1 MLNVEMLSTGDEVL
15 HGQIIDT
22 NAAWLA
28 DFFFNQGLPLTRRNT
43 VGDDLDALVAI
54 LRERSEQADV
64 LIVNGGLGPTSDD
77 LSALAAA
84 TAKGEGL
91 ILHPEWLETMTRFF
105 AERGRPMA
113 ESNRKQA
120 EIPASA
126 EMINNP
132 VGTACGFAIQL
143 NRCLMFFTPGVP
155 SEFKVMVEQE
165 ILPRLRQRFTLPDP
179 PVCLRMTTFGRSESE
194 LAQSLNPL
202 TLPPGVVMGYLN
214 LGSCKWTGD
223 AHTDALIEATI
234 NNYTIEW
241 KKADAVIK
249 REKYNITNGDELP
262 QTGVIQMAKVY
273 IAKKRKLKV
282 GDKMAGRHG
291 NKGIVARI
299 VRDEDMPFLED
310 GTIVDICLNPLG
322 VPSRMNLGQ
331 IYETVLGWA
340 GRELGLKFATPI
352 FDGASL
358 DQINEY
364 TAKAGIPHS
373 GRTYL
378 YDGGT
383 GEKFD
388 QPATV
393 GVIYMLKLGHMI
405 DDKMHARSIGPY
417 SLITQQPLGGKAQ
430 FGGQRFGEMEV
441 WALEGFGAANILQE
455 ILTIKSDD
463 VMGRAKA
470 YEAIVKGENLP
481 KPGIPE
487 AMNVLLHE
495 LRGLALSVKLE

>member
-15 HGQIIDT
+15 HGQIVDT

-54 LRERSEQADV
+54 LRECSEQADV

-202 TLPPGVVMGYLN
+202 TLPPGVVMGYR
-214 LGSCKWTGD
+214 SSMPI
-223 AHTDALIEATI
+223 IE
-234 NNYTIEW
+234 
-241 KKADAVIK
+241 
-249 REKYNITNGDELP
+249 
-262 QTGVIQMAKVY
+262 
-273 IAKKRKLKV
+273 
-282 GDKMAGRHG
+282 
-291 NKGIVARI
+291 
-299 VRDEDMPFLED
+299 
-310 GTIVDICLNPLG
+310 
-322 VPSRMNLGQ
+322 
-331 IYETVLGWA
+331 
-340 GRELGLKFATPI
+340 
-352 FDGASL
+352 
-358 DQINEY
+358 
-364 TAKAGIPHS
+364 
-373 GRTYL
+373 
-378 YDGGT
+378 
-383 GEKFD
+383 
-388 QPATV
+388 
-393 GVIYMLKLGHMI
+393 LKLT
-405 DDKMHARSIGPY
+405 GPANQRDAMLALWPEVRKVAGD
-417 SLITQQPLGGKAQ
+417 SLIFEGTEGLPAQ
-430 FGGQRFGEMEV
+430 IARC
-441 WALEGFGAANILQE
+441 LQE
-455 ILTIKSDD
+455 RQLSLTLSEQFTS
-463 VMGRAKA
+463 GLLALQLSRAGA
-470 YEAIVKGENLP
+470 P
-481 KPGIPE
+481 
-487 AMNVLLHE
+487 LLASEVVPAQEETLAQAARWAAERRINHFA
-495 LRGLALSVKLE
+495 GLALAVSGQENDHLNVALATPDGTFALRVKFSATRHSLAVRQEVCAMMALNMLRRWLNGQPLASEHGWINVVDSLSL

>member
-202 TLPPGVVMGYLN
+202 TLPPGVVMGYR
-214 LGSCKWTGD
+214 SSMPI
-223 AHTDALIEATI
+223 IE
-234 NNYTIEW
+234 
-241 KKADAVIK
+241 
-249 REKYNITNGDELP
+249 
-262 QTGVIQMAKVY
+262 
-273 IAKKRKLKV
+273 
-282 GDKMAGRHG
+282 
-291 NKGIVARI
+291 
-299 VRDEDMPFLED
+299 
-310 GTIVDICLNPLG
+310 
-322 VPSRMNLGQ
+322 
-331 IYETVLGWA
+331 
-340 GRELGLKFATPI
+340 
-352 FDGASL
+352 
-358 DQINEY
+358 
-364 TAKAGIPHS
+364 
-373 GRTYL
+373 
-378 YDGGT
+378 
-383 GEKFD
+383 
-388 QPATV
+388 
-393 GVIYMLKLGHMI
+393 LKLT
-405 DDKMHARSIGPY
+405 GPANQLDAMLALWPEVRKVAGD
-417 SLITQQPLGGKAQ
+417 SLIFEGTEGLPAQ
-430 FGGQRFGEMEV
+430 IARC
-441 WALEGFGAANILQE
+441 LQE
-455 ILTIKSDD
+455 RQLSLTLSEQFTGGLLALQ
-463 VMGRAKA
+463 VSRAGA
-470 YEAIVKGENLP
+470 P
-481 KPGIPE
+481 
-487 AMNVLLHE
+487 LLASEVVPAQEETLAQAARWAAERRINHFA
-495 LRGLALSVKLE
+495 GLALAVSGQENDHLNVALATPDGTFALRVKFSATRHSLAVRQEVCAMMALNMLRRWLNGQPLASEHGWINVVDSLSL

>member
-43 VGDDLDALVAI
+43 VGDDLNALVAI

-202 TLPPGVVMGYLN
+202 TLPPGVVMGYR
-214 LGSCKWTGD
+214 SSMPI
-223 AHTDALIEATI
+223 IE
-234 NNYTIEW
+234 
-241 KKADAVIK
+241 
-249 REKYNITNGDELP
+249 
-262 QTGVIQMAKVY
+262 
-273 IAKKRKLKV
+273 
-282 GDKMAGRHG
+282 
-291 NKGIVARI
+291 
-299 VRDEDMPFLED
+299 
-310 GTIVDICLNPLG
+310 
-322 VPSRMNLGQ
+322 
-331 IYETVLGWA
+331 
-340 GRELGLKFATPI
+340 
-352 FDGASL
+352 
-358 DQINEY
+358 
-364 TAKAGIPHS
+364 
-373 GRTYL
+373 
-378 YDGGT
+378 
-383 GEKFD
+383 
-388 QPATV
+388 
-393 GVIYMLKLGHMI
+393 LKLT
-405 DDKMHARSIGPY
+405 GPANQRDAMLALWPEVRKVAGD
-417 SLITQQPLGGKAQ
+417 SLIFEGTEGLPTQIA
-430 FGGQRFGEMEV
+430 RC
-441 WALEGFGAANILQE
+441 
-455 ILTIKSDD
+455 
-463 VMGRAKA
+463 
-470 YEAIVKGENLP
+470 
-481 KPGIPE
+481 
-487 AMNVLLHE
+487 LHE
-495 LRGLALSVKLE
+495 RQLSLTLSEQFTGGLLALQLSRAGAPLLASEVVPAQEETLAQAARWAAERRINHFAGLALAVSGQENDHLNVALATPDGTFALRVKFSATRHSLAVRQEVCAMMALNMLRRWLNGQPLASEHGWINVVDSLSL

>member
-15 HGQIIDT
+15 HGQIVDT

-43 VGDDLDALVAI
+43 VGDNLDALVAI

-143 NRCLMFFTPGVP
+143 NRCLMFFTTGVP

-202 TLPPGVVMGYLN
+202 TLPPGVVMGYR
-214 LGSCKWTGD
+214 SSMPI
-223 AHTDALIEATI
+223 IE
-234 NNYTIEW
+234 
-241 KKADAVIK
+241 
-249 REKYNITNGDELP
+249 
-262 QTGVIQMAKVY
+262 
-273 IAKKRKLKV
+273 
-282 GDKMAGRHG
+282 
-291 NKGIVARI
+291 
-299 VRDEDMPFLED
+299 
-310 GTIVDICLNPLG
+310 
-322 VPSRMNLGQ
+322 
-331 IYETVLGWA
+331 
-340 GRELGLKFATPI
+340 
-352 FDGASL
+352 
-358 DQINEY
+358 
-364 TAKAGIPHS
+364 
-373 GRTYL
+373 
-378 YDGGT
+378 
-383 GEKFD
+383 
-388 QPATV
+388 
-393 GVIYMLKLGHMI
+393 LKLT
-405 DDKMHARSIGPY
+405 GPANQRDAMLALWPEVRKVAGD
-417 SLITQQPLGGKAQ
+417 SLIFEGTEGLPAQ
-430 FGGQRFGEMEV
+430 IARC
-441 WALEGFGAANILQE
+441 LQE
-455 ILTIKSDD
+455 RQLSLTLSEQFTS
-463 VMGRAKA
+463 GLLALQLSRAGA
-470 YEAIVKGENLP
+470 P
-481 KPGIPE
+481 
-487 AMNVLLHE
+487 LLASEVVPAQEETLAQAARWAAERRINHFA
-495 LRGLALSVKLE
+495 GLALAVSGQENDHLNVALATPDGTFALRVKFSATRHSLAVRQEVCAMMALNMLRRWLNGQPLASEHGWINVVDSLSL

>member
-15 HGQIIDT
+15 HGQIVDT

-43 VGDDLDALVAI
+43 VGDNLDALVAI

-202 TLPPGVVMGYLN
+202 TLPPGVVMGYR
-214 LGSCKWTGD
+214 SSMPI
-223 AHTDALIEATI
+223 IE
-234 NNYTIEW
+234 
-241 KKADAVIK
+241 
-249 REKYNITNGDELP
+249 
-262 QTGVIQMAKVY
+262 
-273 IAKKRKLKV
+273 
-282 GDKMAGRHG
+282 
-291 NKGIVARI
+291 
-299 VRDEDMPFLED
+299 
-310 GTIVDICLNPLG
+310 
-322 VPSRMNLGQ
+322 
-331 IYETVLGWA
+331 
-340 GRELGLKFATPI
+340 
-352 FDGASL
+352 
-358 DQINEY
+358 
-364 TAKAGIPHS
+364 
-373 GRTYL
+373 
-378 YDGGT
+378 
-383 GEKFD
+383 
-388 QPATV
+388 
-393 GVIYMLKLGHMI
+393 LKLT
-405 DDKMHARSIGPY
+405 GPANQRDAMLALWPEVRKVAGD
-417 SLITQQPLGGKAQ
+417 SLIFEGTEGLPAQ
-430 FGGQRFGEMEV
+430 IARC
-441 WALEGFGAANILQE
+441 LQE
-455 ILTIKSDD
+455 RQLSLTLSEQFTS
-463 VMGRAKA
+463 GLLALQLSRAGA
-470 YEAIVKGENLP
+470 P
-481 KPGIPE
+481 
-487 AMNVLLHE
+487 LLASEVVPAQEETLAQAARWAAERRINHFA
-495 LRGLALSVKLE
+495 GLALAVSGQENDHLNVALATPDGTFALRVKFSATRHSLAVRQEVCAMMALNMLRRWLNGQPLASEHSWINVVDSLSL

>member
-202 TLPPGVVMGYLN
+202 TLPPGVVMGYR
-214 LGSCKWTGD
+214 SSMPI
-223 AHTDALIEATI
+223 IE
-234 NNYTIEW
+234 
-241 KKADAVIK
+241 
-249 REKYNITNGDELP
+249 
-262 QTGVIQMAKVY
+262 
-273 IAKKRKLKV
+273 
-282 GDKMAGRHG
+282 
-291 NKGIVARI
+291 
-299 VRDEDMPFLED
+299 
-310 GTIVDICLNPLG
+310 
-322 VPSRMNLGQ
+322 
-331 IYETVLGWA
+331 
-340 GRELGLKFATPI
+340 
-352 FDGASL
+352 
-358 DQINEY
+358 
-364 TAKAGIPHS
+364 
-373 GRTYL
+373 
-378 YDGGT
+378 
-383 GEKFD
+383 
-388 QPATV
+388 
-393 GVIYMLKLGHMI
+393 LKLT
-405 DDKMHARSIGPY
+405 GPANQRDAMLALRPEVRKVAGD
-417 SLITQQPLGGKAQ
+417 SLIFEGTEGLPAQ
-430 FGGQRFGEMEV
+430 IARC
-441 WALEGFGAANILQE
+441 LQE
-455 ILTIKSDD
+455 RQLSLTLSEQFTS
-463 VMGRAKA
+463 GLLALQLSRAGA
-470 YEAIVKGENLP
+470 P
-481 KPGIPE
+481 
-487 AMNVLLHE
+487 LLASEVVPAQEETLAQAARWAAERRINHFA
-495 LRGLALSVKLE
+495 GLALAVSGQENDHLNVALATPDGTFALRVKFSATRHSLAVRQEVCAMMALNMLRRWLNGQPLASEHGWINVVDSLSL

>member
-202 TLPPGVVMGYLN
+202 TLPPGVVMGYR
-214 LGSCKWTGD
+214 SSMPI
-223 AHTDALIEATI
+223 IE
-234 NNYTIEW
+234 
-241 KKADAVIK
+241 
-249 REKYNITNGDELP
+249 
-262 QTGVIQMAKVY
+262 
-273 IAKKRKLKV
+273 
-282 GDKMAGRHG
+282 
-291 NKGIVARI
+291 
-299 VRDEDMPFLED
+299 
-310 GTIVDICLNPLG
+310 
-322 VPSRMNLGQ
+322 
-331 IYETVLGWA
+331 
-340 GRELGLKFATPI
+340 
-352 FDGASL
+352 
-358 DQINEY
+358 
-364 TAKAGIPHS
+364 
-373 GRTYL
+373 
-378 YDGGT
+378 
-383 GEKFD
+383 
-388 QPATV
+388 
-393 GVIYMLKLGHMI
+393 LKLT
-405 DDKMHARSIGPY
+405 GPANQRDAMLALWPEVRKVAGD
-417 SLITQQPLGGKAQ
+417 SLIFEGTEGLPAQ
-430 FGGQRFGEMEV
+430 IARC
-441 WALEGFGAANILQE
+441 LQE
-455 ILTIKSDD
+455 RQLSLTLSEQFTS
-463 VMGRAKA
+463 GLLALQLSRAGA
-470 YEAIVKGENLP
+470 P
-481 KPGIPE
+481 
-487 AMNVLLHE
+487 LLASEVVPAQEETLAQAARWAAKRRINHFA
-495 LRGLALSVKLE
+495 GLALAVSGQENDHLNVALATPDGTFALRVKFSATRHSLAVRQEVCAMMALNMLRRWLNGQPLASEHGWINVVDSLSL

>member
-15 HGQIIDT
+15 HGQIVDT

-43 VGDDLDALVAI
+43 VGDNLDALVAI

-202 TLPPGVVMGYLN
+202 TLPPGVVMGYRSSMPIIELK
-214 LGSCKWTGD
+214 LTGPANQRD
-223 AHTDALIEATI
+223 AMLALWPE
-234 NNYTIEW
+234 
-241 KKADAVIK
+241 V
-249 REKYNITNGDELP
+249 R
-262 QTGVIQMAKVY
+262 KV
-273 IAKKRKLKV
+273 V
-282 GDKMAGRHG
+282 GD
-291 NKGIVARI
+291 
-299 VRDEDMPFLED
+299 
-310 GTIVDICLNPLG
+310 
-322 VPSRMNLGQ
+322 
-331 IYETVLGWA
+331 
-340 GRELGLKFATPI
+340 
-352 FDGASL
+352 
-358 DQINEY
+358 
-364 TAKAGIPHS
+364 
-373 GRTYL
+373 
-378 YDGGT
+378 
-383 GEKFD
+383 
-388 QPATV
+388 
-393 GVIYMLKLGHMI
+393 
-405 DDKMHARSIGPY
+405 
-417 SLITQQPLGGKAQ
+417 SLIFEGTEGLPAQ
-430 FGGQRFGEMEV
+430 IARC
-441 WALEGFGAANILQE
+441 LQE
-455 ILTIKSDD
+455 RQLSLTLSEQFTS
-463 VMGRAKA
+463 GLLALQLSRAGA
-470 YEAIVKGENLP
+470 P
-481 KPGIPE
+481 
-487 AMNVLLHE
+487 LLASEVVPAQEETLAQAARWAAERRINHFA
-495 LRGLALSVKLE
+495 GLALAVSGQENDHLNVALATPDGTFALRVKFSATRHSLAVRQEVCAMMALNMLRRWLNGQPLASEHGWINVVDSLSL

>member
-179 PVCLRMTTFGRSESE
+179 PVCLRLTTFGRSESE

-202 TLPPGVVMGYLN
+202 TLPPGVVMGYR
-214 LGSCKWTGD
+214 SSMP
-223 AHTDALIEATI
+223 I
-234 NNYTIEW
+234 
-241 KKADAVIK
+241 
-249 REKYNITNGDELP
+249 
-262 QTGVIQMAKVY
+262 IQ
-273 IAKKRKLKV
+273 
-282 GDKMAGRHG
+282 
-291 NKGIVARI
+291 
-299 VRDEDMPFLED
+299 
-310 GTIVDICLNPLG
+310 
-322 VPSRMNLGQ
+322 
-331 IYETVLGWA
+331 
-340 GRELGLKFATPI
+340 
-352 FDGASL
+352 
-358 DQINEY
+358 
-364 TAKAGIPHS
+364 
-373 GRTYL
+373 
-378 YDGGT
+378 
-383 GEKFD
+383 
-388 QPATV
+388 
-393 GVIYMLKLGHMI
+393 LKLT
-405 DDKMHARSIGPY
+405 GPANQRDAMLALWPEVRKVAGD
-417 SLITQQPLGGKAQ
+417 SLIFEGTEGLPAQ
-430 FGGQRFGEMEV
+430 IARC
-441 WALEGFGAANILQE
+441 LQE
-455 ILTIKSDD
+455 RQLSLTLSEQFTS
-463 VMGRAKA
+463 GLLALQLSRAGA
-470 YEAIVKGENLP
+470 P
-481 KPGIPE
+481 
-487 AMNVLLHE
+487 LLASEVVPAQEETLAQAARWAAERRINHFA
-495 LRGLALSVKLE
+495 GLALAVSGQENDHLNVALATPDGTFALRVKFSATRHSLAVRQEVCAMMALNMLRRWLNGQPLASEHGWINVVDSLSL

>member
-15 HGQIIDT
+15 HGQIVDT

-202 TLPPGVVMGYLN
+202 TLPPGVVMGYR
-214 LGSCKWTGD
+214 SSMPI
-223 AHTDALIEATI
+223 IE
-234 NNYTIEW
+234 
-241 KKADAVIK
+241 
-249 REKYNITNGDELP
+249 
-262 QTGVIQMAKVY
+262 
-273 IAKKRKLKV
+273 
-282 GDKMAGRHG
+282 
-291 NKGIVARI
+291 
-299 VRDEDMPFLED
+299 
-310 GTIVDICLNPLG
+310 
-322 VPSRMNLGQ
+322 
-331 IYETVLGWA
+331 
-340 GRELGLKFATPI
+340 
-352 FDGASL
+352 
-358 DQINEY
+358 
-364 TAKAGIPHS
+364 
-373 GRTYL
+373 
-378 YDGGT
+378 
-383 GEKFD
+383 
-388 QPATV
+388 
-393 GVIYMLKLGHMI
+393 LKLT
-405 DDKMHARSIGPY
+405 GPADQRDAMLALWPEVRKVAGD
-417 SLITQQPLGGKAQ
+417 SLIFEGTEGLPAQ
-430 FGGQRFGEMEV
+430 IARC
-441 WALEGFGAANILQE
+441 LQE
-455 ILTIKSDD
+455 RQLSLTLSEQFT
-463 VMGRAKA
+463 GGLLALQLSRAGA
-470 YEAIVKGENLP
+470 P
-481 KPGIPE
+481 
-487 AMNVLLHE
+487 LLASEVVPAQEETLAQAARWAAERRINHFA
-495 LRGLALSVKLE
+495 GLALAVSGQENDHLNVALATPDGTFALRVKFSVPRHSLAVRQEVCAMMALNMLRRWLNGQPLASEHGWINVVDSLSL

>member
-179 PVCLRMTTFGRSESE
+179 PVCLRLTTFGRSESE

-202 TLPPGVVMGYLN
+202 TLPPGVVMGYR
-214 LGSCKWTGD
+214 SSMPI
-223 AHTDALIEATI
+223 IE
-234 NNYTIEW
+234 
-241 KKADAVIK
+241 
-249 REKYNITNGDELP
+249 
-262 QTGVIQMAKVY
+262 
-273 IAKKRKLKV
+273 
-282 GDKMAGRHG
+282 
-291 NKGIVARI
+291 
-299 VRDEDMPFLED
+299 
-310 GTIVDICLNPLG
+310 
-322 VPSRMNLGQ
+322 
-331 IYETVLGWA
+331 
-340 GRELGLKFATPI
+340 
-352 FDGASL
+352 
-358 DQINEY
+358 
-364 TAKAGIPHS
+364 
-373 GRTYL
+373 
-378 YDGGT
+378 
-383 GEKFD
+383 
-388 QPATV
+388 
-393 GVIYMLKLGHMI
+393 LKLT
-405 DDKMHARSIGPY
+405 GPANQRDAMLALWPEVRKVAGD
-417 SLITQQPLGGKAQ
+417 SLIFEGTEGLPAQ
-430 FGGQRFGEMEV
+430 IARC
-441 WALEGFGAANILQE
+441 LQE
-455 ILTIKSDD
+455 RQLSLTLSEQFTS
-463 VMGRAKA
+463 GLLALQLSRAGA
-470 YEAIVKGENLP
+470 P
-481 KPGIPE
+481 
-487 AMNVLLHE
+487 LLASEVVPAQEETLAQAARWAAERRINHFA
-495 LRGLALSVKLE
+495 GLALAVSDQENDHLNVALATPDGTFALRVKFSATRHSLAVRQEVCAKMALNMLRRWLNGQPLASEHGWINVVDSLSL

>member
-179 PVCLRMTTFGRSESE
+179 PVCLRLTTFGRSESE

-202 TLPPGVVMGYLN
+202 TLPPGVVMGYR
-214 LGSCKWTGD
+214 SSMPI
-223 AHTDALIEATI
+223 IE
-234 NNYTIEW
+234 
-241 KKADAVIK
+241 
-249 REKYNITNGDELP
+249 
-262 QTGVIQMAKVY
+262 
-273 IAKKRKLKV
+273 
-282 GDKMAGRHG
+282 
-291 NKGIVARI
+291 
-299 VRDEDMPFLED
+299 
-310 GTIVDICLNPLG
+310 
-322 VPSRMNLGQ
+322 
-331 IYETVLGWA
+331 
-340 GRELGLKFATPI
+340 
-352 FDGASL
+352 
-358 DQINEY
+358 
-364 TAKAGIPHS
+364 
-373 GRTYL
+373 
-378 YDGGT
+378 
-383 GEKFD
+383 
-388 QPATV
+388 
-393 GVIYMLKLGHMI
+393 LKLT
-405 DDKMHARSIGPY
+405 GPANQRDAMLALWPEVRKVAGD
-417 SLITQQPLGGKAQ
+417 SLIFEGTEGLPAQ
-430 FGGQRFGEMEV
+430 IARC
-441 WALEGFGAANILQE
+441 LQE
-455 ILTIKSDD
+455 RQLSLTLSEQFTS
-463 VMGRAKA
+463 GLLALQLSRAGA
-470 YEAIVKGENLP
+470 P
-481 KPGIPE
+481 
-487 AMNVLLHE
+487 LLASEVVPAQEETLAQAARWAAERRINHFA
-495 LRGLALSVKLE
+495 GLALAVSGQEKDHLNVALATPDGTFALRVKFSATRHSLAVRQEVCAMMALNMLRRWLNGQPLASEHGWINVVDSLSL

>member
-84 TAKGEGL
+84 TAKGEAAYFASGVAGNHDPL
-91 ILHPEWLETMTRFF
+91 F

-202 TLPPGVVMGYLN
+202 TLPPGVVMGYR
-214 LGSCKWTGD
+214 SSMPI
-223 AHTDALIEATI
+223 IE
-234 NNYTIEW
+234 
-241 KKADAVIK
+241 
-249 REKYNITNGDELP
+249 
-262 QTGVIQMAKVY
+262 
-273 IAKKRKLKV
+273 
-282 GDKMAGRHG
+282 
-291 NKGIVARI
+291 
-299 VRDEDMPFLED
+299 
-310 GTIVDICLNPLG
+310 
-322 VPSRMNLGQ
+322 
-331 IYETVLGWA
+331 
-340 GRELGLKFATPI
+340 
-352 FDGASL
+352 
-358 DQINEY
+358 
-364 TAKAGIPHS
+364 
-373 GRTYL
+373 
-378 YDGGT
+378 
-383 GEKFD
+383 
-388 QPATV
+388 
-393 GVIYMLKLGHMI
+393 LKLT
-405 DDKMHARSIGPY
+405 GPANQRDAMLALWPEVRKVAGD
-417 SLITQQPLGGKAQ
+417 SLIFEGTEGLPAQ
-430 FGGQRFGEMEV
+430 IARC
-441 WALEGFGAANILQE
+441 LQE
-455 ILTIKSDD
+455 RQLSLTLSEQFTS
-463 VMGRAKA
+463 GLLALQLSRAGA
-470 YEAIVKGENLP
+470 P
-481 KPGIPE
+481 
-487 AMNVLLHE
+487 LLASEVVPAQEETLAQAARWAAERRINHFA
-495 LRGLALSVKLE
+495 GLALAVSGQENDHLNVALATPDGTFALRVKFSATRHSLAVRQEVCAMMALNMLRRWLNGQPLASEHGWINVVDSLSL

>member
-1 MLNVEMLSTGDEVL
+1 MLNVEMLSTGDGVL

-202 TLPPGVVMGYLN
+202 TLPPGVVMGYR
-214 LGSCKWTGD
+214 SSMPI
-223 AHTDALIEATI
+223 IE
-234 NNYTIEW
+234 
-241 KKADAVIK
+241 
-249 REKYNITNGDELP
+249 
-262 QTGVIQMAKVY
+262 
-273 IAKKRKLKV
+273 
-282 GDKMAGRHG
+282 
-291 NKGIVARI
+291 
-299 VRDEDMPFLED
+299 
-310 GTIVDICLNPLG
+310 
-322 VPSRMNLGQ
+322 
-331 IYETVLGWA
+331 
-340 GRELGLKFATPI
+340 
-352 FDGASL
+352 
-358 DQINEY
+358 
-364 TAKAGIPHS
+364 
-373 GRTYL
+373 
-378 YDGGT
+378 
-383 GEKFD
+383 
-388 QPATV
+388 
-393 GVIYMLKLGHMI
+393 LKLT
-405 DDKMHARSIGPY
+405 GPADQRDAMLALWPEVRKVAGD
-417 SLITQQPLGGKAQ
+417 SLIFEGTEGLPAQ
-430 FGGQRFGEMEV
+430 IARC
-441 WALEGFGAANILQE
+441 LQE
-455 ILTIKSDD
+455 RQLSLTLSEQFT
-463 VMGRAKA
+463 GGLLALQLSRAGA
-470 YEAIVKGENLP
+470 P
-481 KPGIPE
+481 
-487 AMNVLLHE
+487 LLASEVVPAQEETLAQAARWAAERRINHFA
-495 LRGLALSVKLE
+495 GLALAVSGQENDHLNVALATPDGTFALRVKFSATRHSLAVRQEVCAMMALNMLRRWLNGQPLASEHGWINVVDSLSL

>member
-15 HGQIIDT
+15 HGQIVDT

-28 DFFFNQGLPLTRRNT
+28 VFFFNQGLPLTRRNT
-43 VGDDLDALVAI
+43 VGDNLDALVAI

-179 PVCLRMTTFGRSESE
+179 PVCLRLTTFGRSESE

-202 TLPPGVVMGYLN
+202 TLPPGVVMGYRSSMPIIEVKL
-214 LGSCKWTGD
+214 TGPANQRD
-223 AHTDALIEATI
+223 AMLALWPEVRKVA
-234 NNYTIEW
+234 
-241 KKADAVIK
+241 
-249 REKYNITNGDELP
+249 GD
-262 QTGVIQMAKVY
+262 
-273 IAKKRKLKV
+273 
-282 GDKMAGRHG
+282 
-291 NKGIVARI
+291 
-299 VRDEDMPFLED
+299 
-310 GTIVDICLNPLG
+310 
-322 VPSRMNLGQ
+322 
-331 IYETVLGWA
+331 
-340 GRELGLKFATPI
+340 
-352 FDGASL
+352 
-358 DQINEY
+358 
-364 TAKAGIPHS
+364 
-373 GRTYL
+373 
-378 YDGGT
+378 
-383 GEKFD
+383 
-388 QPATV
+388 
-393 GVIYMLKLGHMI
+393 
-405 DDKMHARSIGPY
+405 
-417 SLITQQPLGGKAQ
+417 SLIFEGTEGLPAQ
-430 FGGQRFGEMEV
+430 IARC
-441 WALEGFGAANILQE
+441 LQE
-455 ILTIKSDD
+455 RQLSLTLSEQFTS
-463 VMGRAKA
+463 GLLALQLSRAGA
-470 YEAIVKGENLP
+470 P
-481 KPGIPE
+481 
-487 AMNVLLHE
+487 LLASEVVPAQEETLAQAARWAAERRINHFA
-495 LRGLALSVKLE
+495 GLALAVSGQENDHLNVALATPDGTFALRVKFSATRHSLAVRQEVCAMMALNMLRRWLNGQPLASEHGWINVVDSLSL

>member
-179 PVCLRMTTFGRSESE
+179 PVCLRLTTFGRSESV

-202 TLPPGVVMGYLN
+202 TLPPGVVMGYR
-214 LGSCKWTGD
+214 SSMPI
-223 AHTDALIEATI
+223 IE
-234 NNYTIEW
+234 
-241 KKADAVIK
+241 
-249 REKYNITNGDELP
+249 
-262 QTGVIQMAKVY
+262 
-273 IAKKRKLKV
+273 
-282 GDKMAGRHG
+282 
-291 NKGIVARI
+291 
-299 VRDEDMPFLED
+299 
-310 GTIVDICLNPLG
+310 
-322 VPSRMNLGQ
+322 
-331 IYETVLGWA
+331 
-340 GRELGLKFATPI
+340 
-352 FDGASL
+352 
-358 DQINEY
+358 
-364 TAKAGIPHS
+364 
-373 GRTYL
+373 
-378 YDGGT
+378 
-383 GEKFD
+383 
-388 QPATV
+388 
-393 GVIYMLKLGHMI
+393 LKLT
-405 DDKMHARSIGPY
+405 GPANQRDAMLALWPEVRKVAGD
-417 SLITQQPLGGKAQ
+417 SLIFEGTEGLPAQ
-430 FGGQRFGEMEV
+430 IARC
-441 WALEGFGAANILQE
+441 LQE
-455 ILTIKSDD
+455 RQLSLTLSEQFT
-463 VMGRAKA
+463 GGLLALQLSRAGA
-470 YEAIVKGENLP
+470 P
-481 KPGIPE
+481 
-487 AMNVLLHE
+487 LLASEVVPAQEETLAQAARWAAERRINHFA
-495 LRGLALSVKLE
+495 GLALAVSGQENDHLNVALATPDGTFALRVKFSATRHSLAVRQEVCAMMALNMLRRWLNGQPLASEHGWINVVDSLSL

>member
-15 HGQIIDT
+15 HGQIVDT

-155 SEFKVMVEQE
+155 FEFKVMVEQE

-202 TLPPGVVMGYLN
+202 TLPPGVVMGYR
-214 LGSCKWTGD
+214 SSMPI
-223 AHTDALIEATI
+223 IE
-234 NNYTIEW
+234 
-241 KKADAVIK
+241 
-249 REKYNITNGDELP
+249 
-262 QTGVIQMAKVY
+262 
-273 IAKKRKLKV
+273 
-282 GDKMAGRHG
+282 
-291 NKGIVARI
+291 
-299 VRDEDMPFLED
+299 
-310 GTIVDICLNPLG
+310 
-322 VPSRMNLGQ
+322 
-331 IYETVLGWA
+331 
-340 GRELGLKFATPI
+340 
-352 FDGASL
+352 
-358 DQINEY
+358 
-364 TAKAGIPHS
+364 
-373 GRTYL
+373 
-378 YDGGT
+378 
-383 GEKFD
+383 
-388 QPATV
+388 
-393 GVIYMLKLGHMI
+393 LKLT
-405 DDKMHARSIGPY
+405 GPANQLDAMLALWPEVRKVAGD
-417 SLITQQPLGGKAQ
+417 SLIFEGTEGLPAQ
-430 FGGQRFGEMEV
+430 IARC
-441 WALEGFGAANILQE
+441 LQE
-455 ILTIKSDD
+455 RQLSLTLSEQFT
-463 VMGRAKA
+463 GGLLALQLSRAGA
-470 YEAIVKGENLP
+470 P
-481 KPGIPE
+481 
-487 AMNVLLHE
+487 LLASEVVPAQEETLAQAARWAAERRINHFA
-495 LRGLALSVKLE
+495 GLALAVSGQENDHLNVALATPDGTFALRVKFSATRHSLAVRQEVCAMMALNMLRRWLNGQPLASEHGWINVVDSLSL

>member
-179 PVCLRMTTFGRSESE
+179 PVCLRMTTFCRSESE

-202 TLPPGVVMGYLN
+202 TLPPGVVMGYR
-214 LGSCKWTGD
+214 SSMPI
-223 AHTDALIEATI
+223 IE
-234 NNYTIEW
+234 
-241 KKADAVIK
+241 
-249 REKYNITNGDELP
+249 
-262 QTGVIQMAKVY
+262 
-273 IAKKRKLKV
+273 
-282 GDKMAGRHG
+282 
-291 NKGIVARI
+291 
-299 VRDEDMPFLED
+299 
-310 GTIVDICLNPLG
+310 
-322 VPSRMNLGQ
+322 
-331 IYETVLGWA
+331 
-340 GRELGLKFATPI
+340 
-352 FDGASL
+352 
-358 DQINEY
+358 
-364 TAKAGIPHS
+364 
-373 GRTYL
+373 
-378 YDGGT
+378 
-383 GEKFD
+383 
-388 QPATV
+388 
-393 GVIYMLKLGHMI
+393 LKLT
-405 DDKMHARSIGPY
+405 GPANQRDAMLALWPEVRKVAGD
-417 SLITQQPLGGKAQ
+417 SLIFEGTEGLPAQ
-430 FGGQRFGEMEV
+430 IARC
-441 WALEGFGAANILQE
+441 LQE
-455 ILTIKSDD
+455 RQLSLTLSEQFTS
-463 VMGRAKA
+463 GLLALQLSRAGA
-470 YEAIVKGENLP
+470 P
-481 KPGIPE
+481 
-487 AMNVLLHE
+487 LLASEVVPAQEETLAQAARWAAERRINHFA
-495 LRGLALSVKLE
+495 GLALAVSGQENDHLNVALATPDGTFALRVKFSATRHSLAVRQEVCAMMALNMLRRWLNGQPLASEHGWINVVDSLSL

>member
-179 PVCLRMTTFGRSESE
+179 PVCLRLTTFGRSESD

-202 TLPPGVVMGYLN
+202 TLPPGVVMGYR
-214 LGSCKWTGD
+214 SSMPI
-223 AHTDALIEATI
+223 IE
-234 NNYTIEW
+234 
-241 KKADAVIK
+241 
-249 REKYNITNGDELP
+249 
-262 QTGVIQMAKVY
+262 
-273 IAKKRKLKV
+273 
-282 GDKMAGRHG
+282 
-291 NKGIVARI
+291 
-299 VRDEDMPFLED
+299 
-310 GTIVDICLNPLG
+310 
-322 VPSRMNLGQ
+322 
-331 IYETVLGWA
+331 
-340 GRELGLKFATPI
+340 
-352 FDGASL
+352 
-358 DQINEY
+358 
-364 TAKAGIPHS
+364 
-373 GRTYL
+373 
-378 YDGGT
+378 
-383 GEKFD
+383 
-388 QPATV
+388 
-393 GVIYMLKLGHMI
+393 LKLT
-405 DDKMHARSIGPY
+405 GPANQRDAMLALWPEVRKVAGD
-417 SLITQQPLGGKAQ
+417 SLIFEGTEGLPAQ
-430 FGGQRFGEMEV
+430 IARC
-441 WALEGFGAANILQE
+441 LQE
-455 ILTIKSDD
+455 RQLSLTLSEQFTS
-463 VMGRAKA
+463 GLLALQLSRAGA
-470 YEAIVKGENLP
+470 P
-481 KPGIPE
+481 
-487 AMNVLLHE
+487 LLASEVVPAQEETLAQAARWAAERRINHFA
-495 LRGLALSVKLE
+495 GLALAVSGQENDHLNVALATPDGTFALRVKFSATRHSLAVRQEVCAMMALNMLRRWLNGQPLASEHGWINVVDSLSL

>member
-179 PVCLRMTTFGRSESE
+179 PVCLRLTTFGRSESE

-202 TLPPGVVMGYLN
+202 TLPPGVVMGYR
-214 LGSCKWTGD
+214 SSMPI
-223 AHTDALIEATI
+223 IE
-234 NNYTIEW
+234 
-241 KKADAVIK
+241 
-249 REKYNITNGDELP
+249 
-262 QTGVIQMAKVY
+262 
-273 IAKKRKLKV
+273 
-282 GDKMAGRHG
+282 
-291 NKGIVARI
+291 
-299 VRDEDMPFLED
+299 
-310 GTIVDICLNPLG
+310 
-322 VPSRMNLGQ
+322 
-331 IYETVLGWA
+331 
-340 GRELGLKFATPI
+340 
-352 FDGASL
+352 
-358 DQINEY
+358 
-364 TAKAGIPHS
+364 
-373 GRTYL
+373 
-378 YDGGT
+378 
-383 GEKFD
+383 
-388 QPATV
+388 
-393 GVIYMLKLGHMI
+393 LKLT
-405 DDKMHARSIGPY
+405 GPANQRDAMLALWPEVRKVAGE
-417 SLITQQPLGGKAQ
+417 SLIFEGTEGLPAQ
-430 FGGQRFGEMEV
+430 IARC
-441 WALEGFGAANILQE
+441 LQE
-455 ILTIKSDD
+455 RQLSLTLSEQFT
-463 VMGRAKA
+463 G
-470 YEAIVKGENLP
+470 G
-481 KPGIPE
+481 
-487 AMNVLLHE
+487 LLALQLSRVNAPLLASEVVPFQQETLAQAARWAAERRINHFA
-495 LRGLALSVKLE
+495 GLALAVSGQENDHLNVALATPDGTFALRVKFSATRHSLAVRQEVCAMMALNMLRRWLNGQPLASEHGWINVVDSLSL